1 MKPKAL
7 IVEDDERI
15 MESIEDTLVS
25 MDHEHDWVTNQHD
38 ARLRLRSSDCDYVLL
53 NLEIPAKASRG
64 EAHTE
69 FGYNLLRDIARIKGK
84 GTVPVIVM
92 TANGWDGLNLAADLY
107 ANGASEFIAKPFP
120 SKGRTLA
127 SVIRKVLE
135 SNTRTAASKIFA
147 PQKSAFRDTAFRGGE
162 LVMHPTRADL
172 AGVTII
178 SDRGTGHCMAVLRQL
193 CRIDSRGRYVRMSGE
208 ELANAV
214 GAGGGVG
221 TITGCI
227 QTLRRNI
234 VNRMRNVG
242 VVVQRIDVIDHD
254 QQGYCLRDWIVV
266 RDGDTQI
273 CPRDVPTSLL
283 DVPADVPGNLLVV
296 PPIVPGVPANV
307 PAATDWNERQI
318 WILEQVG
325 QGVQLERVMVERQF
339 QVGDKTAKRDLS
351 ELVRRGH
358 IEYVRNG
365 RRGYYTLAETKRDN
379 FHRDLS
385 AAPCH

>member
-1 MKPKAL
+1 MKPKVL

-25 MDHEHDWVTNQHD
+25 MEHEHDWVTNQHD
-38 ARLRLRSSDCDYVLL
+38 ARLRLRSSEWDYVLL
-53 NLEIPAKASRG
+53 NLEIPAKANRG

-120 SKGRTLA
+120 TKGRTLA
-127 SVIRKVLE
+127 SVIRKVLDAH
-135 SNTRTAASKIFA
+135 NRAVPTPAL
-147 PQKSAFRDTAFRGGE
+147 PLQKSPSIDTAFRGGE
-162 LVMHPTRADL
+162 LVVHPTRADL
-172 AGVTII
+172 DGVTII

-193 CRIDSRGRYVRMSGE
+193 CRTGSRGIYVRMSGE

-214 GAGGGVG
+214 GAKGGVG

-242 VVVQRIDVIDHD
+242 VVVGRNDVIDHD

-266 RDGDTQI
+266 GGGDHSK
-273 CPRDVPTSLL
+273 CPRDVPASRI
-283 DVPADVPGNLLVV
+283 DVPADVPGNLLDV

-307 PAATDWNERQI
+307 PAATDWNERQF

-325 QGVQLERVMVERQF
+325 QDVQLERVMVERQF

-351 ELVRRGH
+351 ELVRTGH
-358 IEYVRNG
+358 IKYVRNG
-365 RRGYYTLAETKRDN
+365 RRGYYTLPGTKRDN

-385 AAPCH
+385 AAPCQ